1 MNYAGDSLPTWL
13 THQPLRQAQHSL
25 ELPHVF
31 SGYREADV
39 GMYVLGQ
46 QTICTKY
53 AGKHLSAMTYV
64 DNSYTLLCVL
74 HLLKH
79 GCTTYSGSWEK

>member
-13 THQPLRQAQHSL
+13 THQPLRQAQHSP

-39 GMYVLGQ
+39 GMCELGQ

-53 AGKHLSAMTYV
+53 AGKHLSAMTSV
-64 DNSYTLLCVL
+64 DN
-74 HLLKH
+74 
-79 GCTTYSGSWEK
+79 